1 LEPFVSHSAPLVR
14 IIVAQPRQ
22 RLGSPG
28 PLGGTARVLEH
39 LGREMDIAIVHDAE
53 TCLARAAG
61 APTDLVVLDAGLD
74 AEGDEILEALRAS
87 GPPVVVVTD
96 RPDDERIHAAFR
108 NGAADC
114 VAAGQDYARVL
125 PIVALEQI
133 RRWRETVERGQ
144 VEQRL
149 RDLERLGDAIVE
161 AIPAPIAVLSADGRV
176 VSANPEFA
184 RAFSA
189 PLEAIAGKRLEHL
202 VPAEL
207 FESGVLRLLIA
218 SASRPGGGG
227 GVDRGTV
234 GRSRRFDVRVRR
246 LGERSG
252 ILVVLWDVTERDQL
266 AKRLADLTRYNENVI
281 QNLNSALLVVDR
293 NGAISSA
300 NQAAESIFAVE
311 PGTLRGQLL
320 WDWFPGTPPE
330 RLLVARTL
338 ADGVS
343 HRGAETVITR
353 RDGTLIPI
361 GISCA
366 PLTDAAGE
374 RIGAVAILQDLSEIK
389 ELQRA
394 VLQNEKMASIG
405 QLAAGVAHEINNPM
419 GFIHANLCQ
428 MAEYLTDLRRMWEEV
443 GRLQETIAGGA
454 LGEIRRQSVALT
466 ELARELDVEY
476 LVSDFGK
483 ALRES
488 QEGSERI
495 RHIVQDLRSFS
506 RHDPGERTLADINEC
521 LDSTAS
527 IAWTMMKHSV
537 VLRKEYRDVPRVR
550 CYPMQLK
557 QVFMNLL
564 VNAYQAIQE
573 RFGQSGEIGEIRL
586 QTGERGG
593 GVSVTVTD
601 NGIGIRPEHVT
612 RIFDPFFTTKEVGIG
627 TGLGLSTSF
636 SIVQRHGGTLKV
648 ESKPGEGSTFELF
661 LPLAAGEEAAT
672 PAGGGGPGRPGLS

>member
-1 LEPFVSHSAPLVR
+1 MSQSAPLVR
-14 IIVAQPRQ
+14 IIVAQPRH

-61 APTDLVVLDAGLD
+61 APTDLVVLDAGLE
-74 AEGDEILEALRAS
+74 AEGDRILEALRAS

-96 RPDDERIHAAFR
+96 RPEDERIHAAFR

-161 AIPAPIAVLSADGRV
+161 AIPAPIAVLSAEGRV

-184 RAFSA
+184 RAFGVSLDA
-189 PLEAIAGKRLEHL
+189 VAGKPLEHL
-202 VPAEL
+202 VPEEL
-207 FESGVLRLLIA
+207 YESGVLRLLIA
-218 SASRPGGGG
+218 SAARAGGGN

-234 GRSRRFDVRVRR
+234 GRTRRFDVRVRR
-246 LGERSG
+246 LGEG
-252 ILVVLWDVTERDQL
+252 GGLLVVLWDVTERDQL

-281 QNLNSALLVVDR
+281 QNLNSALIVVDR
-293 NGAISSA
+293 AGAITFA
-300 NQAAESIFAVE
+300 NQAAEGVFAAE

-320 WDWFPGTPPE
+320 WDWFPGTSPE
-330 RLLVARTL
+330 KLLVARTL
-338 ADGVS
+338 TEGVR
-343 HRGAETVITR
+343 HRNAETVITR
-353 RDGTLIPI
+353 RDGSLLPI
-361 GISCA
+361 GVSCA

-374 RIGAVAILQDLSEIK
+374 RIGAVAIFEDLSELK

-428 MAEYLTDLRRMWEEV
+428 MTEYLTDVRRVWDEV
-443 GRLQETIAGGA
+443 VRLQESIAGGS
-454 LGEIRRQSVALT
+454 LGEIRRQSLGLSQLV
-466 ELARELDVEY
+466 RQLDVEY
-476 LVSDFGK
+476 LVGDFAK

-506 RHDPGERTLADINEC
+506 RHDPGERTLADLNEC

-527 IAWTMMKHSV
+527 IAWAMMKHSV

-573 RFGQSGEIGEIRL
+573 RFAQSGEIGEIRL
-586 QTGERGG
+586 QTAERHG
-593 GVSVTVTD
+593 GVTVTVTD
-601 NGIGIRPEHVT
+601 NGIGIRPEHVN

-648 ESKPGEGSTFELF
+648 ESKPGEGSSFELF
-661 LPLAAGEEAAT
+661 LPLAAGDETGPADGGTSA
-672 PAGGGGPGRPGLS
+672 AGGAGRA